1 MDEVVLVG
9 ICGGPD
15 SSRSIPP
22 TCCPSRGCKS
32 TVGVLEN
39 VIRRCANWC
48 SDQLVLV
55 YGVRRLLSLRS
66 NNVAVVGVKTWSR
79 VDFVLEYKEVRWL
92 CLGTSI
98 DRNAGI

>member
-1 MDEVVLVG
+1 M
-9 ICGGPD
+9 
-15 SSRSIPP
+15 
-22 TCCPSRGCKS
+22 
-32 TVGVLEN
+32 GVLED

-55 YGVRRLLSLRS
+55 YGVCRLLPLRS
-66 NNVAVVGVKTWSR
+66 NNVAVVGPVETWSR